1 MPDPSSSSL
10 SVAFI
15 GAGGMNRE
23 HSKAFASLPG
33 AKLAGIH
40 SRTRGKAE
48 TLAAECGIPLV
59 ADSIAELHEA
69 TKADLLV
76 IAVPEMSIRAVA
88 EQAFQFPWTILMEK
102 PPGKDLEEALH
113 LESLAQKH
121 GRTVYVGLNRRF
133 LGSTEAVLDDIHSR
147 NEPRFVRVEDQQSL
161 ETARVIGHPE
171 EIVQRWMYANSIHLM
186 DYLRSLCRGSVKKIT
201 PITPWRPDA
210 PSYVLA
216 AVEFDS
222 GDVGLYESTW
232 NGPGPWTV
240 TVNTPGRR
248 WELRPL
254 EQAKFI
260 NAGERALNEVP
271 QTDNDKSFK
280 PGFRRQAEEVLKA
293 LRGVPNRAPTLASAI
308 ETMRLISTI
317 FQVA

>member
-1 MPDPSSSSL
+1 MSTSI
-10 SVAFI
+10 AFI

-33 AKLAGIH
+33 VQLAGIH
-40 SRTRGKAE
+40 SRTREKADA
-48 TLAAECGIPLV
+48 LAAECGIPLV
-59 ADSIAELHEA
+59 TDSIAELYEK

-76 IAVPEMSIRAVA
+76 IAVPEMSIRSVA
-88 EQAFQFPWTILMEK
+88 EQAFAFPWTILMEK
-102 PPGKDLEEALH
+102 PPGKDLDEALY

-121 GRTVYVGLNRRF
+121 GRTIYVGLNRRF
-133 LGSTEAVLDDIHSR
+133 LGSTEAVLNDIDSR
-147 NEPRFVRVEDQQSL
+147 DEPRFVRVEDQQSL
-161 ETARVIGHPE
+161 ETARIIGHPE
-171 EIVQRWMYANSIHLM
+171 DIVQRWMYANSIHLM

-201 PITPWRPDA
+201 PITPWTPNA
-210 PSYVLA
+210 PTYVLA

-260 NAGERALNEVP
+260 NAGERALNEVAA
-271 QTDNDKSFK
+271 TDADKNFK
-280 PGFRRQAEEVLKA
+280 PGFQRQAEEVLKA
-293 LRGVPNRAPTLASAI
+293 MRGEPSRAPTLASAI
-308 ETMRLISTI
+308 ETMRMISAI
-317 FQVA
+317 FGVS